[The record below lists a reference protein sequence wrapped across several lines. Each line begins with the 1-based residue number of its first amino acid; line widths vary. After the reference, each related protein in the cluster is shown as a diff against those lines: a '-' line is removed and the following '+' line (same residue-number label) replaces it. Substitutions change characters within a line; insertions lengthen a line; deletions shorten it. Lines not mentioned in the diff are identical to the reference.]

1 MVHAGNKNVLNWALD
16 LIDYSDTWK
25 LKKSHNKFTIRRRKM
40 KEYRILV
47 ELDRNRCEVF
57 SYAVLETGDM
67 VIEEW
72 FGCFEDALEYVD
84 KNGKLA
90 TDLN

>member
-1 MVHAGNKNVLNWALD
+1 
-16 LIDYSDTWK
+16 
-25 LKKSHNKFTIRRRKM
+25 M